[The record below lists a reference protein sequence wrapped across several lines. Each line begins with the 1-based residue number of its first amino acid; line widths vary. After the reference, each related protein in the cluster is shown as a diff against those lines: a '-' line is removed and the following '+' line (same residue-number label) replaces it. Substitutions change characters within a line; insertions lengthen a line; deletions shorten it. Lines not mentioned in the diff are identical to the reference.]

1 MMTKKGSAALIVIDV
16 QKAFDL
22 GGWGGRNNPQA
33 EARIAELLKAWR
45 AAGWP
50 VIHVHHV
57 NPAHGSRFDPG
68 GPGAQPKE
76 EALPLPGELVV
87 QKSVNSAFIGTD
99 LEARLRAM
107 GSPALVIVGLTT
119 DHCVS
124 TTARMAGN
132 LGFETYLVSDAT
144 ATFERTGPN
153 GQHHSA
159 EEMHDTALTSL
170 HEEFGTVVD
179 TRGALDLL
187 NVLSSAGRGIQP
199 ERH

>member
-1 MMTKKGSAALIVIDV
+1 MTRKSPAVLVVIDV

-22 GGWGGRNNPQA
+22 GGWGSRNNPQA
-33 EARIAELLKAWR
+33 EARIAELLRAWR

-57 NPAHGSRFDPG
+57 NPAHGSRFNPG
-68 GPGAQPKE
+68 GPGIQPKE
-76 EALPLPGELVV
+76 EVLPVPGELIV

-99 LEARLRAM
+99 LEARLRAL

-124 TTARMAGN
+124 TTVRMAGN
-132 LGFETYLVSDAT
+132 FGFETYLVSDAT

-153 GQHHSA
+153 GRHYTA
-159 EEMHDTALTSL
+159 DEMHDTALTSL
-170 HEEFGTVVD
+170 HEEFATVVD

-187 NVLSSAGRGIQP
+187 QGSAAPGAQAGQ
-199 ERH
+199 H